1 MTSRPTGR
9 ARPAAHLLVVVAFLL
24 AAALPLSVL
33 HGDQPA
39 QAAPARTE
47 ITLADISPVSVRP
60 EKVLRITGR
69 VASERNLRDVVV
81 RLELGQAPYI
91 SRSAVTEAAASQPV
105 TIPVPAAIDELPR
118 VQAGGSREFRIAI
131 PGNELPLLGAGV
143 YPLRLVVTAGGDSTV
158 LAQTS
163 TFVPWVPDEDG
174 PPPASRLLFFWP
186 VIDTPWRDAENSPTA
201 PDLRKKIGPNGR
213 LTTLSEVGAGADV
226 TWIVDPLLLADVYQ
240 LGGNKSRAW
249 LAQLQTNI
257 GDSDAAAVPFG
268 DPDLAAAAAADRPS
282 IVRKADTRGAQVVS
296 ALFDET
302 FRTDL
307 GWPADGAADQQTIDF
322 ARRTGDD
329 LLLLDESTAPLVS
342 LETYTPSGRVQQ
354 LDPEMELLL
363 SDPPASA
370 LVASPAKTQN
380 DIVLSRQRFLAETY
394 LHTRELPTA
403 PRLLVLTPPRRWD
416 PDPQW
421 AQALM
426 DGVRQASWLEPV
438 TLDEAIAPEPPF
450 FAREEPVIP
459 EAAALRE
466 LPTELVTN
474 ADDELPN
481 VQRFRAILTRPALLA
496 RPIEDALFS
505 SISTA
510 WRTNHEGAVES
521 QDATIEQLTTL
532 RSKVRIVSRGGT
544 LSDDSGQLPVSIRN
558 QLDQAVRV
566 RLSVEPADPLR
577 LRARVPDETTRIGAQ
592 DSATISVRLD
602 AVVSGQAPVEAQ
614 ILTPNGN
621 PYSDPVLLDVD
632 VRGYGRVALL
642 VFGVAAGLMVIAAG
656 VRITRR
662 IRSRGSQ

>member
-1 MTSRPTGR
+1 M
-9 ARPAAHLLVVVAFLL
+9 
-24 AAALPLSVL
+24 
-33 HGDQPA
+33 
-39 QAAPARTE
+39 
-47 ITLADISPVSVRP
+47 
-60 EKVLRITGR
+60 
-69 VASERNLRDVVV
+69 
-81 RLELGQAPYI
+81 
-91 SRSAVTEAAASQPV
+91 
-105 TIPVPAAIDELPR
+105 
-118 VQAGGSREFRIAI
+118 
-131 PGNELPLLGAGV
+131 
-143 YPLRLVVTAGGDSTV
+143 
-158 LAQTS
+158 
-163 TFVPWVPDEDG
+163 
-174 PPPASRLLFFWP
+174 
-186 VIDTPWRDAENSPTA
+186 
-201 PDLRKKIGPNGR
+201 
-213 LTTLSEVGAGADV
+213 
-226 TWIVDPLLLADVYQ
+226 
-240 LGGNKSRAW
+240 
-249 LAQLQTNI
+249 
-257 GDSDAAAVPFG
+257 
-268 DPDLAAAAAADRPS
+268 
-282 IVRKADTRGAQVVS
+282 
-296 ALFDET
+296 
-302 FRTDL
+302 
-307 GWPADGAADQQTIDF
+307 
-322 ARRTGDD
+322 
-329 LLLLDESTAPLVS
+329 LLDESTAPLVS
-342 LETYTPSGRVQQ
+342 LGTYTPSGRVQQ